1 MTNRPCSP
9 GLEPL
14 LGVTYPI
21 LDHGFL
27 RVEDYMGTDAS
38 ITEAARM
45 STGKTAKTEAE
56 DRGLLNYLMRHH
68 HSTPYEM
75 CEIRFR
81 VKVPIF
87 VARQWVRH
95 RTACLAG
102 DVEVGFDLP
111 GGIRRRGNQ
120 KYPLTVKAIW
130 EKFQPTQNVTR
141 PDKQLDP
148 YYKRDRV
155 KRMNIRSCDEDL
167 MQPTHTQIVN
177 IWQCG
182 EKPVIRVAFNN
193 GGVLRASK
201 DHQVFT
207 DQGWLPLSE
216 ALSHGAQFCA
226 WGKEARAEDVTS
238 SAGFSER
245 EIAEENWRSV
255 PGWANYDVS
264 DLGRVRGPRGLKTPT
279 ISANGYHV
287 VSLSCGTGS
296 SRAHLVHHLV
306 LSAFEPETRN
316 GRDTRHIDHDRTNNR
331 IGNLAWGSA
340 KENADDRMESGC
352 SQRTAMV
359 WASVESYQDDGVEM
373 TYDMEVSG
381 PYHNFCAGGVVVH
394 NSVNEYSMRYRPAIT
409 DVYLP
414 EPENLARQDTE
425 NKQGRGKL
433 LSPDEANEF
442 IAILEADCDTTQ
454 DAYRNAV
461 KSYDLA
467 KELARIGLTL
477 NTYTEFTWKTDLHN
491 LFNFLQQRA
500 DRHAQYEIK
509 VYAEKMLEITEAWV
523 PWAYAAFEEHRRGA
537 FLLSK
542 TMVGVLRGLL
552 ADRRVPL
559 AGGLTARERREL
571 ISALG
576 QDD

>member
-95 RTACLAG
+95 RTA
-102 DVEVGFDLP
+102 
-111 GGIRRRGNQ
+111 
-120 KYPLTVKAIW
+120 
-130 EKFQPTQNVTR
+130 
-141 PDKQLDP
+141 
-148 YYKRDRV
+148 
-155 KRMNIRSCDEDL
+155 
-167 MQPTHTQIVN
+167 
-177 IWQCG
+177 
-182 EKPVIRVAFNN
+182 
-193 GGVLRASK
+193 
-201 DHQVFT
+201 
-207 DQGWLPLSE
+207 
-216 ALSHGAQFCA
+216 
-226 WGKEARAEDVTS
+226 
-238 SAGFSER
+238 
-245 EIAEENWRSV
+245 
-255 PGWANYDVS
+255 
-264 DLGRVRGPRGLKTPT
+264 
-279 ISANGYHV
+279 
-287 VSLSCGTGS
+287 
-296 SRAHLVHHLV
+296 
-306 LSAFEPETRN
+306 
-316 GRDTRHIDHDRTNNR
+316 
-331 IGNLAWGSA
+331 NL
-340 KENADDRMESGC
+340 
-352 SQRTAMV
+352 
-359 WASVESYQDDGVEM
+359 
-373 TYDMEVSG
+373 
-381 PYHNFCAGGVVVH
+381 
-394 NSVNEYSMRYRPAIT
+394 NEYSMRYRPAIT

-414 EPENLARQDTE
+414 APENLARQDTE

-433 LSPDEANEF
+433 LTPEEAGKF
-442 IAILEADCDTTQ
+442 LAMLEGEGLESMAT
-454 DAYRNAV
+454 YRYCV
-461 KSYDLA
+461 ERYDLA
-467 KELARIGLTL
+467 KELARIGLKL

-491 LFNFLQQRA
+491 LFGFLHQRA
-500 DRHAQYEIK
+500 DRHAQYEIR

>member
-1 MTNRPCSP
+1 MTKRPCSP
-9 GLEPL
+9 GLELL

-27 RVEDYMGTDAS
+27 RVVDYMGTDAS

-45 STGKTAKTEAE
+45 STGKEAKTEAE
-56 DRGLLNYLMRHH
+56 DRALLNYLMRHG
-68 HSTPYEM
+68 HSSPFEM

-95 RTACLAG
+95 RTA
-102 DVEVGFDLP
+102 
-111 GGIRRRGNQ
+111 N
-120 KYPLTVKAIW
+120 
-130 EKFQPTQNVTR
+130 
-141 PDKQLDP
+141 
-148 YYKRDRV
+148 
-155 KRMNIRSCDEDL
+155 M
-167 MQPTHTQIVN
+167 
-177 IWQCG
+177 
-182 EKPVIRVAFNN
+182 
-193 GGVLRASK
+193 
-201 DHQVFT
+201 
-207 DQGWLPLSE
+207 
-216 ALSHGAQFCA
+216 
-226 WGKEARAEDVTS
+226 
-238 SAGFSER
+238 
-245 EIAEENWRSV
+245 
-255 PGWANYDVS
+255 
-264 DLGRVRGPRGLKTPT
+264 
-279 ISANGYHV
+279 
-287 VSLSCGTGS
+287 
-296 SRAHLVHHLV
+296 
-306 LSAFEPETRN
+306 
-316 GRDTRHIDHDRTNNR
+316 
-331 IGNLAWGSA
+331 
-340 KENADDRMESGC
+340 
-352 SQRTAMV
+352 
-359 WASVESYQDDGVEM
+359 
-373 TYDMEVSG
+373 
-381 PYHNFCAGGVVVH
+381 
-394 NSVNEYSMRYRPAIT
+394 NEYSMRYRPAIT

-433 LSPDEANEF
+433 LTDEEANEF

-461 KSYDLA
+461 KSYNLA
-467 KELARIGLTL
+467 NELARIGLTL

-491 LFNFLQQRA
+491 LFGFLHQRA
-500 DRHAQYEIK
+500 DRDAQYEIR

-559 AGGLTARERREL
+559 ASGLTARERREL